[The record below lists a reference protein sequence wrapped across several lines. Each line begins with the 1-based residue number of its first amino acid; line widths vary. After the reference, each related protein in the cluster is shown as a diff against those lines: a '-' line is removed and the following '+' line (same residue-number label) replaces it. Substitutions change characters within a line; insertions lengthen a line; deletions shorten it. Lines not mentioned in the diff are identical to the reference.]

1 MAQVGEAYV
10 DVRGRTDRLIQDVE
24 SGARTAGER
33 GGTSLAAGF
42 AVSAGAL
49 AASRAIVGFLN
60 DSATAATNLG
70 ESMSKTNFVFDENA
84 GVIHSWAEGAA
95 EDFGLS
101 RGEAE
106 NAAST
111 FGNMF
116 SQLDIGIDSTT
127 EMSQSMTELAADFAS
142 FHNADITEVI
152 EAQTAAFRGEYD
164 AVQRFVP
171 TINAA
176 AVEQKAMELGLAA
189 TTKELDAQDKALA
202 TYQLLLDGAGEAA
215 GDFDRTSDSLA
226 NRQRILRAEITN
238 LQTEV
243 GTALIPVM
251 QVGVTVI
258 GGMVDAFTALPAPV
272 QTGVIALAGMAA
284 AAVGVHS
291 AIGTAREVF
300 GTFSGILDVA
310 RGRIAAKTAATIAD
324 TAATATGTAVDGAAA
339 LAAFASANATE
350 LQAIAAQN
358 SARAEVQATVAGAAL
373 AASNTAVATSGTA
386 AGAGMSAMLG
396 PIGLLVGAAALAG
409 GAFLL
414 LRDRKNEVE
423 DATKRVTSALVDE
436 TGALNTST
444 EAVNGY
450 LAASS
455 RFGENNQVDDVQRL
469 GLTFGEL
476 ANMLDA
482 GAAGYDAFIERAR
495 AAGEVTE
502 GQRTAT
508 GALADAEGELV
519 SSKRALVLANGEV
532 LVGNVDL
539 IRSFEI
545 EARAKQRSAEEG
557 SRLLQVNGLVSAE
570 AFDAAVAINT
580 AAGEST
586 NWVAVNRQLS
596 SGLQATAEGVA
607 ATGAAADSGAGSISN
622 YAASAGRAAYSLYSL
637 EGAAKAFAQA
647 SDASYRAV
655 FGADDAARSYNRTIE
670 GLTRTTRAG
679 GGAQRDAAKDAR
691 EMERALAE
699 VEDAEAA
706 LADAIERR
714 QLIQAGPTENQVKI
728 AEIEARQRKR
738 ELADATDRIT
748 DAEEA
753 LQEAQRNNTGEAIA
767 RAIAEA
773 EREVESAK
781 RDVERA
787 SLGVREAEERVAE
800 ARASGDPDAVRQA
813 ELDLAD
819 ARDRLADE
827 SDAARLAEDDLKTA
841 QDLGR
846 DSAREVEQANRD
858 LEAAK
863 DDQVLASI
871 DAQLAEEDL
880 TTTRNIGKE
889 GSQELAAANAL
900 VEEKQRLVEDATAR
914 VTELEATLT
923 GSRSGGGGTIET
935 TASLEEKT
943 ADAAKAGSDYI
954 QMLVDMGAPAD
965 TIDRALLK
973 IRDDLRE
980 VAGDSPE
987 AQAAAEAFFQRISA
1001 DAGPARDAIND
1012 VKGAAEE
1019 LARVLD
1025 EGYRQSIEVALG
1037 IPQPPPASAITG
1049 QRASGGPVRSGGLYL
1064 VGERGP
1070 ELIQMGGDAAV
1081 FPTQQLMA
1089 AVGGGG
1095 GTGDLVSISI
1105 GNVIG
1110 TEAGARRVAS
1120 LTGATVAR
1128 VLAQRRLTVD
1138 ARGSR

>member
-1 MAQVGEAYV
+1 MPQVGEAYV
-10 DVRGRTDRLIQDVE
+10 DVRGRTDRLVQDVE
-24 SGARTAGER
+24 AGARSAGER
-33 GGTSLAAGF
+33 GGQSLAAGF

-84 GVIHSWAEGAA
+84 GVIHDWAEGAA
-95 EDFGLS
+95 EDFGMS
-101 RGEAE
+101 RIEAE

-116 SQLDIGIDSTT
+116 DQLGIGTDQTT
-127 EMSQSMTELAADFAS
+127 KMSQSMTELAADFAS

-152 EAQTAAFRGEYD
+152 QAQTAAFRGEYD

-176 AVEQKAMELGLAA
+176 AVEQQAMKMGLAE

-202 TYQLLLDGAGEAA
+202 TYQLLLDGSGEAM

-258 GGMVDAFTALPAPV
+258 SGMVDAFTSLPGPV
-272 QTGVIALAGMAA
+272 QTGVIALAAVAA
-284 AAVGVHS
+284 TAVAASS

-300 GTFSGILDVA
+300 GTFSGVLDVVRA
-310 RGRIAAKTAATIAD
+310 RTAAKTAATVAD
-324 TAATATGTAVDGAAA
+324 TAATVAGTSADAAAA
-339 LAAFASANATE
+339 LASFASANAQE
-350 LQAIAAQN
+350 LEAIAAAN
-358 SARAEVQATVAGAAL
+358 AARAEVAGAVAGTSL
-373 AASNTAVATSGTA
+373 AASNVAVATTATTAGTA
-386 AGAGMSAMLG
+386 MSAMLG
-396 PIGLLVGAAALAG
+396 PIGLVVAAAGAVA
-409 GAFLL
+409 GAFFL
-414 LRDRKNEVE
+414 LRDRKDEVAE
-423 DATKRVTSALVDE
+423 AAKNVTAALYDE
-436 TGALNTST
+436 TGALSQAEN
-444 EAVNGY
+444 AVASY
-450 LAASS
+450 LAK
-455 RFGENNQVDDVQRL
+455 
-469 GLTFGEL
+469 TGEL
-476 ANMLDA
+476 ADTGLQDELLAVGVSFQDLAGYVEQGEAGLQAFRAQLQAAREA
-482 GAAGYDAFIERAR
+482 GAINEDQLYKLAR
-495 AAGEVTE
+495 AYVTE
-502 GQRTAT
+502 
-508 GALADAEGELV
+508 AE
-519 SSKRALVLANGEV
+519 AQ
-532 LVGNVDL
+532 
-539 IRSFEI
+539 
-545 EARAKQRSAEEG
+545 QRSAEAG
-557 SRLLQVNGLVSAE
+557 ARKLVLTEQTTQA
-570 AFDAAVAINT
+570 AFDAAVASNRAADGDVNWIAVQRALAPAVQASGT
-580 AAGEST
+580 AA
-586 NWVAVNRQLS
+586 S
-596 SGLQATAEGVA
+596 S
-607 ATGAAADSGAGSISN
+607 AAASVSAYGE
-622 YAASAGRAAYSLYSL
+622 SAGRAAYSVYTL
-637 EGAAKAFAQA
+637 EGASRAFASA
-647 SDASYRAV
+647 SSASYNAI
-655 FGADDAARSYNRTIE
+655 FGADDAARSYNRTIDN
-670 GLTRTTRAG
+670 LTRTTRSG

-691 EMERALAE
+691 EMERALKE

-706 LADAIERR
+706 LADAIQRR
-714 QLIQAGPTENQVKI
+714 YLIQQGPTENQVKI

-748 DAEEA
+748 DAERA

-787 SLGVREAEERVAE
+787 SIGVREAEQRLAD
-800 ARASGDPDAVRQA
+800 ARASGDPDAVRDA

-819 ARDRLADE
+819 ARDRLQDE
-827 SDAARLAEDDLKTA
+827 SDAARLAEDNLRTA

-846 DSAREVEQANRD
+846 DSAREVEKANRD

-871 DAQLAEEDL
+871 DAEEAEKEL
-880 TTTRNIGKE
+880 TDVRNIGKE
-889 GSQELAAANAL
+889 GSRELAEANDL
-900 VEEKQRLVEDATAR
+900 VEQAQRRVEDASAR
-914 VTELEATLT
+914 VMELEATLN
-923 GSRSGGGGTIET
+923 GQRSGGGGTIET

-943 ADAAKAGSDYI
+943 ADAAAAGRDYI
-954 QMLVDMGAPAD
+954 AMLIDMGAPAD
-965 TIDRALLK
+965 TIDRALAK
-973 IRDDLRE
+973 IDEDLTE
-980 VAGDSPE
+980 IAGSSPE
-987 AQAAAEAFFQRISA
+987 AQAAAAAFMARIRE

-1012 VKGAAEE
+1012 IKGAADE

-1025 EGYRQSIEVALG
+1025 EGYRTSIGIALG
-1037 IPQPPPASAITG
+1037 IPQNLTIPGGSPHG
-1049 QRASGGPVRSGGLYL
+1049 RASGGPVRAGGIYM

-1081 FPTQQLMA
+1081 FPTQQLMS
-1089 AVGGGG
+1089 AVGQAGGG
-1095 GTGDLVSISI
+1095 DVVSISI

-1128 VLAQRRLTVD
+1128 VLAQRRLTID
-1138 ARGSR
+1138 ARGTR